1 MTRFYLR
8 AAYTAVLMASMSFAG
23 HVSAMGNIGASDFGD
38 SLTISGENIEITTPE
53 NNIYVSAVSLP
64 LKSSNRYLLETTSG
78 GSIKIAGVFDGVS
91 VANGNELIIGS
102 DHTHIVEITST
113 SRAPKPG
120 KANATLLAVQNGSE
134 IDINAEEIKIHGV
147 LNKNND
153 GDNSTTIYGLLLSSM
168 NDAPGSIATIGG
180 SSTELIEIDV
190 SSDRVATGVKVG
202 QDGMVS
208 LDAKSIQISGSTHAI
223 ESNTANIQI
232 GSDVTEN
239 LTLQG
244 GYGFLGSGV
253 GSSTVLNGKIIEVLA
268 KNRAVSNTDGVMT
281 VGSGSTETITM
292 TGDAEYA
299 VFNQGA
305 GASVTLDAKSIALK
319 GGTSAGV
326 AAVYNDTGSV
336 AIGSEN
342 TELVSITASAAQG
355 VDEDGNTVTAAGL
368 STTGYGTTTVQGR
381 NVSIQSED
389 AGVFT
394 KQGTTNITAEDT
406 IKIAS
411 TGEYGVLVQ
420 GNDESMSNPN
430 QRTTT
435 KLSAKDIVVT
445 AENGVGLGVFSY
457 GKLDIDGNLDV
468 RAETAIDTRGNS
480 ETNINTEGKDHTVN
494 IVGDIVFETPG
505 AAQGSGSI
513 VNSTVNLKLTNA
525 DSSWT
530 GNAVVM
536 YPGNLE
542 NIQVDGMNLA
552 LENGAQWNVTNPDLT
567 ISAPD
572 GTANVPVAAVQNIN
586 SLNLSG
592 GVINMDAE
600 DAPESVSIDKLEG
613 TGGTINAR
621 AVRGTD
627 GSLTTSN
634 VTVGEVAEGSSVAM
648 AVYYKGITSDAL
660 TAENTKDLKALDIV
674 SGAASV
680 SEYVEEGDI
689 NGAWTRQDG
698 EGDGSFQA
706 NTKLTDFSSVNA
718 MSLVQ
723 WRNEINH
730 LTKRLGDIRASEGTI
745 GAWARV
751 YGGESQWGGANEV
764 EMDHTTIQVGGDYRI
779 NNHWVAGA
787 AFSYTDSRADLGNG
801 DADGD
806 SYSLAVY
813 GTYTADG
820 GSFLDVIGRYG
831 YLKNDISA
839 GNMALDTSSSAF
851 SLSAEMG
858 HTFRFINDA
867 AYVEPQIEFTYG
879 FIGGDDATASNSVRI
894 DQDDFQS
901 FVTRVGVR
909 AGYDFPQKK
918 GSFYGMF
925 SYSYDWMGDADG
937 TASKGDLRQA
947 LSQDLGG
954 GWVTYGVGAQIMLG
968 DSAYFY
974 GELERTSGGDID
986 NPYLFS
992 AGVRMTF

>member
-1 MTRFYLR
+1 
-8 AAYTAVLMASMSFAG
+8 
-23 HVSAMGNIGASDFGD
+23 MGGD
-38 SLTISGENIEITTPE
+38 DTYG
-53 NNIYVSAVSLP
+53 
-64 LKSSNRYLLETTSG
+64 
-78 GSIKIAGVFDGVS
+78 
-91 VANGNELIIGS
+91 
-102 DHTHIVEITST
+102 VEITASET
-113 SRAPKPG
+113 VALSG
-120 KANATLLAVQNGSE
+120 KKAVASLLSAQNKGE
-134 IDINAEEIKIHGV
+134 VTVKAKNINIHGT
-147 LNKNND
+147 LNKSNS
-153 GDNSTTIYGLLLSSM
+153 GDEATSIYGLKVNGSS
-168 NDAPGSIATIGG
+168 AGQTGIATIGG
-180 SSTELIEIDV
+180 ATTDSLVIDV
-190 SSDRVATGVKVG
+190 KSDGEAIGVIATG
-202 QDGMVS
+202 DA
-208 LDAKSIQISGSTHAI
+208 LANIDAK
-223 ESNTANIQI
+223 NIQI
-232 GSDVTEN
+232 IASTSAIRNTSSFYVDFAGEVN
-239 LTLQG
+239 
-244 GYGFLGSGV
+244 V
-253 GSSTVLNGKIIEVLA
+253 GSEV
-268 KNRAVSNTDGVMT
+268 TDYLKLEAGT
-281 VGSGSTETITM
+281 K
-292 TGDAEYA
+292 YA
-299 VFNQGA
+299 VFNEKKGT
-305 GASVTLDAKSIALK
+305 VTVNAKSIALV
-319 GGTSAGV
+319 GGNLAG
-326 AAVYNDTGSV
+326 ASAVYNDSGNV
-336 AIGSEN
+336 DIGSDI
-342 TELVSITASAAQG
+342 TELVSITASATRVKDA
-355 VDEDGNTVTAAGL
+355 TAAGL

-381 NVSIQSED
+381 NVSIRSED
-389 AGVFT
+389 TGVFT
-394 KQGTTNITAEDT
+394 KQGTTSITAEDT
-406 IKIAS
+406 IEIVS

-552 LENGAQWNVTNPDLT
+552 LENGAQWNVTNPDLE

-592 GVINMDAE
+592 GVINMYSE
-600 DAPESVSIDKLEG
+600 EAPQSVTIETMSG

-648 AVYYKGITSDAL
+648 TVNYKGITSDAL

-698 EGDGSFQA
+698 EGEGSFQA

-779 NNHWVAGA
+779 NNHWIAGA

-831 YLKNDISA
+831 YLKNEITA

-858 HTFRFINDA
+858 HTFRFIGDA
-867 AYVEPQIEFTYG
+867 AYVEPQLEFTYG
-879 FIGGDDATASNSVRI
+879 FISGDDATASNGVLI

-918 GSFYGMF
+918 GSVYGMF

-937 TASKGDLRQA
+937 TASKDGLRQA